1 MLVDGSIGAF
11 NHQDGIAYLDAVR
24 TPLATLMM
32 TSLQLSPAGTGF
44 VDTKSLFTGSSASAT
59 QRPSAPPRSIFAI
72 HGLADVPASVV
83 AG

>member
-11 NHQDGIAYLDAVR
+11 NHQDGIAYLDAVH

-32 TSLQLSPAGTGF
+32 TSLQLSPAGMGF

>member
-44 VDTKSLFTGSSASAT
+44 VDTNSLFTGSSASAT

>member
-24 TPLATLMM
+24 THLATLMM

-44 VDTKSLFTGSSASAT
+44 VDTNSLFTGSSASAT

>member
-44 VDTKSLFTGSSASAT
+44 RGHK
-59 QRPSAPPRSIFAI
+59 
-72 HGLADVPASVV
+72 LALYRFVGVRNPTA
-83 AG
+83 

>member
-32 TSLQLSPAGTGF
+32 TSLQLSLAAMGF